1 MRYFIV
7 CHSSIRLLLIK
18 INEIS
23 PILCMRNLC
32 MVLLKAASS
41 SACFDARGTID
52 VNVDGYITIWILMH
66 IKLVL
71 KFTRVLK
78 LVANSLIKHLK
89 VLVKFI
95 TQFIILKYFY
105 KSLKPSARLNSPT
118 PSQNENPDVTVVITC
133 WKITFTQNICND
145 IKLISN

>member
-7 CHSSIRLLLIK
+7 GHSSIRLLLIK

-52 VNVDGYITIWILMH
+52 VNVDGYIIIESLMSYQ
-66 IKLVL
+66 IGFKI
-71 KFTRVLK
+71 
-78 LVANSLIKHLK
+78 NSSFK
-89 VLVKFI
+89 
-95 TQFIILKYFY
+95 TG
-105 KSLKPSARLNSPT
+105 
-118 PSQNENPDVTVVITC
+118 C
-133 WKITFTQNICND
+133 
-145 IKLISN
+145 

>member
-7 CHSSIRLLLIK
+7 GHSSIRLLLIK

-23 PILCMRNLC
+23 PIPCMRNLC

-52 VNVDGYITIWILMH
+52 VNVDGYIIIESLMH

-105 KSLKPSARLNSPT
+105 KSARLISPT

-133 WKITFTQNICND
+133 WKITFTQNICD
-145 IKLISN
+145 EIKLISN